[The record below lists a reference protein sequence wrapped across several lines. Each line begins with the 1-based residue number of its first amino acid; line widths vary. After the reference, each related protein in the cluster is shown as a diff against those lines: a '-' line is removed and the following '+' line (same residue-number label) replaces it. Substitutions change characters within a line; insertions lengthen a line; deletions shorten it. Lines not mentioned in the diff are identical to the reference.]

1 MIYGIG
7 IYIVANFY
15 KIVSGIGR
23 DLALLIIKYY
33 RNTVWKFFKWK
44 TKRNKVVDEKVIED
58 YMTDSEWRRRGLK
71 RPIRVKPIFQDK
83 IPEIVIKARINP

>member
-44 TKRNKVVDEKVIED
+44 TKRN
-58 YMTDSEWRRRGLK
+58 
-71 RPIRVKPIFQDK
+71 
-83 IPEIVIKARINP
+83 